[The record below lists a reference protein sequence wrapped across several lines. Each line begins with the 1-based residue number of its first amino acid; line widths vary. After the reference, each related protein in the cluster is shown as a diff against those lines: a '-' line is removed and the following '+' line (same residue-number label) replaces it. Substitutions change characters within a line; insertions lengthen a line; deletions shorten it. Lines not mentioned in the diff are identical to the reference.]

1 MALNLDFSNFNVDLS
16 GLGDFSLDLSN
27 LSPLL
32 QDTTSDPSPLDIRK
46 AEIAAEVAA
55 KAAQQP
61 VQPVRETA
69 DLSAYYDALRQGTTV
84 SDIDT
89 VGQSYDQA
97 LNEILA
103 NQGFVDTG
111 YAEGGGT
118 GVSKPTVSA
127 FTAPDYA
134 PRELGKF
141 QGNLSA
147 HTSSSLG
154 QIKEFQA
161 RLEPLMAPEMAR
173 LQTQEKLDYKDAVE
187 QAYLQNPEI
196 QALYNEYDVKPFRA
210 TDDGSIY
217 LYDPFT
223 FGEIRTLEVK
233 DNDLKK
239 AIKAVTQIGVSIL
252 TGGAGA
258 TMGLT
263 GAAATATSAAVSG
276 FTTAAYGGDKDA
288 ILNSVLMAGG
298 TSLLKGAVDKVKQG
312 VENVAEETLQTIS
325 PELKASI
332 PEIVS
337 NDASGSVI
345 SKVSEEVSK
354 AGGKLSDGTLLNNA
368 GKALTAEETARYF
381 DNLDQVISEVGIE
394 KFNSPDFSMGAY
406 LAARGNPV
414 LADLGL
420 ATTTQEAFL
429 TNLGWAAP
437 KAGEFT
443 GMLSTA
449 GVAPLSTTPET
460 LRTVANIERID
471 TATGNL
477 IVDGTP
483 IPVDDV
489 VLTSGGRLEY
499 TNPETGV
506 TIELTTQQFPGS
518 TTTVEADLETL
529 LSEQRPTPVR
539 PQPTQTPGGGGGA
552 PSAEASAPTTT
563 TVTAPAAPSAT
574 ITPSVPRPTLT
585 APGSVTN
592 ALLTNT
598 LSGLASAASTV
609 SPPVTPIA
617 TTAPTTEPTPPTT
630 TEPTDILEDTTAED
644 TAAQIETEAQEA
656 KEAEAERLA
665 EEARKAEEAR
675 AAAEA
680 KAAAEQEDI
689 AQAEARAEAAE
700 AAREAAEAQ
709 AKADAAAAEAK
720 YGEAVAAG
728 EALGEARYGE
738 GLGTGRGEG
747 AGAGIG
753 AGLGLGLLSGM
764 LGGQGGT
771 GGYTPPEFEDYDF
784 RKTYQAPGLL
794 ELAPQYEGYQAPAAY
809 NPETNYANTV
819 ADQIRNLRTFH
830 ALSKDQ
836 VQNKLGLF
844 EDSLLQEAVMQN
856 LYGAGGR

>member
-1 MALNLDFSNFNVDLS
+1 MSLNLDFSNFNVDLS

-61 VQPVRETA
+61 VQTVRETA

-89 VGQSYDQA
+89 VGQNYDQV

-103 NQGFVDTG
+103 NQGFVDTD

-134 PRELGKF
+134 PRELGEF

-161 RLEPLMAPEMAR
+161 RLEPLMAPTMAR
-173 LQTQEKLDYKDAVE
+173 LQTQGKLDYKDAVE

-210 TDDGSIY
+210 TEDGSIY

-263 GAAATATSAAVSG
+263 GAAAAATSAAVSG

-288 ILNSVLMAGG
+288 ILNAVLMAGG

-394 KFNSPDFSMGAY
+394 TFNSPDFSMGAY

-420 ATTTQEAFL
+420 ATATQK
-429 TNLGWAAP
+429 AAL
-437 KAGEFT
+437 AGD
-443 GMLSTA
+443 
-449 GVAPLSTTPET
+449 V
-460 LRTVANIERID
+460 LRTVTNLER
-471 TATGNL
+471 TGL
-477 IVDGTP
+477 LGETLVEGQPTP
-483 IPVDDV
+483 PRGMEI
-489 VLTSGGRLEY
+489 T
-499 TNPETGV
+499 TG
-506 TIELTTQQFPGS
+506 EFPAR

-552 PSAEASAPTTT
+552 PSSEASAPTTT

-617 TTAPTTEPTPPTT
+617 TTVPTTEPTPPTT

-656 KEAEAERLA
+656 REAEAERLA
-665 EEARKAEEAR
+665 EEARKAEETR

-680 KAAAEQEDI
+680 KASAEQEAI

-809 NPETNYANTV
+809 DPETNYANTV
-819 ADQIRNLRTFH
+819 ADQIRNLTSFP

-836 VQNKLGLF
+836 VQNRLGLF

>member
-1 MALNLDFSNFNVDLS
+1 MALNLDFSNFDVDLS

-27 LSPLL
+27 LSSLL

-61 VQPVRETA
+61 VQSVGQTA
-69 DLSAYYDALRQGTTV
+69 DLSGYYNALRQGTTI

-89 VGQSYDQA
+89 VGQNYDQV

-103 NQGFVDTG
+103 NQGIVDTD
-111 YAEGGGT
+111 YAEGGGV

-161 RLEPLMAPEMAR
+161 RLEPLMAPVMAR
-173 LQTQEKLDYKDAVE
+173 LQTQGKLDYKDAVE

-210 TDDGSIY
+210 TEDGSIY

-263 GAAATATSAAVSG
+263 GAAAAATSAAVSG

-332 PEIVS
+332 PEIVPTNVS
-337 NDASGSVI
+337 EAAVANPSSVI
-345 SKVSEEVSK
+345 DLAGDPSAFGNIDIGAFTPETVASTLTDSQHFTNTIKRIVDDVGGDAAYKNLTPDQFGQQLLKHGGGRAYRQIFEYGGDPRALVDIPDEIISM
-354 AGGKLSDGTLLNNA
+354 AGG
-368 GKALTAEETARYF
+368 
-381 DNLDQVISEVGIE
+381 VGAV
-394 KFNSPDFSMGAY
+394 PDFIMKTEMEDYTRPPSSRTETKVDISK
-406 LAARGNPV
+406 LE
-414 LADLGL
+414 
-420 ATTTQEAFL
+420 TTQE
-429 TNLGWAAP
+429 
-437 KAGEFT
+437 
-443 GMLSTA
+443 
-449 GVAPLSTTPET
+449 
-460 LRTVANIERID
+460 
-471 TATGNL
+471 
-477 IVDGTP
+477 
-483 IPVDDV
+483 
-489 VLTSGGRLEY
+489 
-499 TNPETGV
+499 
-506 TIELTTQQFPGS
+506 
-518 TTTVEADLETL
+518 
-529 LSEQRPTPVR
+529 RPTPVR
-539 PQPTQTPGGGGGA
+539 PTTPTQTPGGGGGA
-552 PSAEASAPTTT
+552 PSSAASAPTTT

-644 TAAQIETEAQEA
+644 TASQIEAEAQEA
-656 KEAEAERLA
+656 REAEAERLA

-680 KAAAEQEDI
+680 KAAAEQEAI

-709 AKADAAAAEAK
+709 AKADAAAAEAR

-738 GLGTGRGEG
+738 GLGTGRGQG

-784 RKTYQAPGLL
+784 RKTYQAPELL

-809 NPETNYANTV
+809 DPENNYANTV
-819 ADQIRNLRTFH
+819 ADQIRNLTSFP

-836 VQNKLGLF
+836 VQNRLGLF